1 MTIIELMNLARER
14 EIGITSVA
22 FEYWDYLDSETQRAI
37 GRELCALAEE
47 DTDYDLKNNLFEYE
61 SGLFAEHFISVVTD
75 LINGGEG
82 QSLLINEELEDLF
95 KFVVEAIPA
104 DEFTIE
110 ECKMIDSYMS
120 MARSY
125 RYFDEDTEEE
135 DKYYT
140 TTCDFISLLEK
151 ILSRLADL

>member
-1 MTIIELMNLARER
+1 MTIIELMNLAKER

-22 FEYWDYLDSETQRAI
+22 FEYWDYLDSEAQRAI
-37 GRELCALAEE
+37 GRELCALANE
-47 DTDYDLKNNLFEYE
+47 DTDYDLKNNLYEYE

-82 QSLLINEELEDLF
+82 QSILINEELEDLF
-95 KFVVEAIPA
+95 RFVIEAIPN
-104 DEFTIE
+104 DFTIE
-110 ECKMIDSYMS
+110 EDKMIDSYFS
-120 MARSY
+120 MASSY

-151 ILSRLADL
+151 ILSKLADL

>member
-1 MTIIELMNLARER
+1 MTIIELMNLAKER

-22 FEYWDYLDSETQRAI
+22 FEYWDYLDSEAQRDI
-37 GRELCALAEE
+37 GRELCALANE
-47 DTDYDLKNNLFEYE
+47 DTDYDLKNNLYEYE

-95 KFVVEAIPA
+95 RFVIEAIPN
-104 DEFTIE
+104 DFTIE
-110 ECKMIDSYMS
+110 EDKMIDSYFS
-120 MARSY
+120 MASSY

-151 ILSRLADL
+151 ILSKLADL

>member
-1 MTIIELMNLARER
+1 MTIIELMNLAKER

-22 FEYWDYLDSETQRAI
+22 FEYWDYLDSEAQRAI
-37 GRELCALAEE
+37 GRELCALANE
-47 DTDYDLKNNLFEYE
+47 DTDYDLKNNLYEYE

-95 KFVVEAIPA
+95 RFVIEAIPN
-104 DEFTIE
+104 DFTIE
-110 ECKMIDSYMS
+110 EDKMIDSYFS
-120 MARSY
+120 MASSY

-151 ILSRLADL
+151 ILSKLADL